1 MSNRNQSACG
11 WQVRNGI
18 ATAEDFTMGTDPIV
32 LQNNNKSK
40 KGRSMSNYT
49 EEQLGKIWKK
59 GVVVGDLDSAVY
71 RTDAAGGLMKRSLY
85 GKEGNLG
92 WEVDHIYSKEK
103 LKGLGVPEN
112 RWDDMVNLRP
122 MNAKNNVAK
131 GESYPKYKVAVQY
144 NNDKNAPNNVE
155 VNNKTKVVDKTVQ
168 NKIRENYS
176 QWWSN

>member
-1 MSNRNQSACG
+1 
-11 WQVRNGI
+11 
-18 ATAEDFTMGTDPIV
+18 
-32 LQNNNKSK
+32 
-40 KGRSMSNYT
+40 MSNYT

-131 GESYPKYKVAVQY
+131 GEDYPEYKVAVQY
-144 NNDKNAPNNVE
+144 NDDNKNPNTKE
-155 VNNKTKVVDKTVQ
+155 VKGKTKSVAKTVQ
-168 NKIRENYS
+168 DQIRKNYS
-176 QWWSN
+176 EWWST